1 MVDDWGLGVVV
12 FEKAQSSCGKYVA
25 DGGGDVGCG
34 GGGGHWWPAV
44 VSSGGQRWP
53 AGREIPQEGPSES
66 RASSRTRVTRRARAG
81 QYARLWWESQGS
93 GENRRGVLDAGRV
106 R

>member
-1 MVDDWGLGVVV
+1 M
-12 FEKAQSSCGKYVA
+12 
-25 DGGGDVGCG
+25 G
-34 GGGGHWWPAV
+34 GGGQQRQAV
-44 VSSGGQRWP
+44 VVTQQQASGDRQGRAVVGSGGQQRQAGAGIGEQVARWTM
-53 AGREIPQEGPSES
+53 AAREIPQEGPSEN
-66 RASSRTRVTRRARAG
+66 RASSGIQVTRRARPG